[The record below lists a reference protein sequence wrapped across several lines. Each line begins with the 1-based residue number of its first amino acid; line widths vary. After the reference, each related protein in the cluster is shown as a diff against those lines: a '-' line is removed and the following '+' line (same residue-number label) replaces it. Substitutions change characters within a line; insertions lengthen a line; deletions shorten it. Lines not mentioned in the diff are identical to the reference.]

1 MRLMHI
7 TLVAAAAATSHVYT
21 PIDSTT
27 YTYLG
32 TGGCRGN
39 GGPTDKVNGRDA
51 EGLTQAACEAACN
64 AEATCVGYSHKDG
77 GWCIIYG
84 PGLHGTCPDTT
95 KKLESQCG
103 TCSVASA
110 IDSSGCTN
118 AAGTWTDGGWDGPEV
133 PFVGDGHAT
142 THVHAAHTP
151 ASGADL
157 EYPCFDHNDFL
168 DDHLAK
174 CTGPASATGGSTD
187 CKTVF
192 DAADDYLE
200 TSCPGAAADAAAKK
214 ADAAYV
220 MVGCTY
226 TAAPAFKPKPPHGP
240 DMKFPGWNAATQ
252 GACRS
257 TCGPGGP
264 PTYAATCDTEKQLRP
279 GTKWCK
285 NCGANPAGRRRHV
298 ENAAGQCGPA
308 QAADWPRLRLAC
320 FLRRHDAARVHDGV
334 RGRAE
339 LREHHAPART
349 IHTHS
354 HTSTLS
360 TRGRFL
366 HFSPLRAQIGYH
378 DGPWCS
384 VYGSGPELWNYS
396 DGNTLT
402 RNIPAGQTNNWGG
415 SSYPDD
421 TGDIVHAIDTTKPN
435 IQYICLTPCGEPT
448 SAPRV

>member
-7 TLVAAAAATSHVYT
+7 TLVAAAAAATVYT
-21 PIDSTT
+21 PIDSTL

-39 GGPTDKVNGRDA
+39 GGATDIVNGRDA
-51 EGLTQAACEAACN
+51 EGLTQAQCEAACN

-200 TSCPGAAADAAAKK
+200 TSCPGAAADAAALK
-214 ADAAYV
+214 ADADYV
-220 MVGCTY
+220 VGCTF
-226 TAAPAFKPKPPHGP
+226 TKAPVGGGRPPHGP
-240 DMKFPGWNAATQ
+240 DMKFPGWNAAIP

-257 TCGPGGP
+257 SCGPGGESAG
-264 PTYAATCDTEKQLRP
+264 YKATCTTEKQLRP

-360 TRGRFL
+360 TPRTLPTLLALARPDRLPRRAVVLSLRVGPGAVELYRHNFDEVHPGRADQRL
-366 HFSPLRAQIGYH
+366 GRQLVSR
-378 DGPWCS
+378 
-384 VYGSGPELWNYS
+384 
-396 DGNTLT
+396 
-402 RNIPAGQTNNWGG
+402 
-415 SSYPDD
+415 
-421 TGDIVHAIDTTKPN
+421 
-435 IQYICLTPCGEPT
+435 
-448 SAPRV
+448 

>member
-51 EGLTQAACEAACN
+51 EGLTQAQCEAACN
-64 AEATCVGYSHKDG
+64 AEATCVGYSHEVG
-77 GWCIIYG
+77 AYCNIYG

-95 KKLESQCG
+95 KILQSQCG
-103 TCSVASA
+103 TCSVAA
-110 IDSSGCTN
+110 IDGTHDSASCTN
-118 AAGTWTDGGWDGPEV
+118 AVGTWIDGGWDGPES
-133 PFVGDGHAT
+133 PWTGEGHLT

-349 IHTHS
+349 DHPHARTHAPTPLIHYPP
-354 HTSTLS
+354 
-360 TRGRFL
+360 RGR
-366 HFSPLRAQIGYH
+366 
-378 DGPWCS
+378 
-384 VYGSGPELWNYS
+384 ELP
-396 DGNTLT
+396 TLT
-402 RNIPAGQTNNWGG
+402 LERA
-415 SSYPDD
+415 DR
-421 TGDIVHAIDTTKPN
+421 
-435 IQYICLTPCGEPT
+435 L
-448 SAPRV
+448 PRRAVVLSLRVGPRAVELFRREHFDEEHSGRADQQLGRQLVSR